1 MAMIARRVAQ
11 LKQLSHSVF
20 DAATVRATCVQL
32 NHRWRDRLLDPVMT
46 LHLFMLQILHGNV
59 ACRCV
64 RHLAEMTFS
73 STAYSLA
80 RKRLPLALFKQLA
93 HTLVAKV
100 TDSGSTPGLWHGL
113 RVLLIDGSGASMP
126 DTAALQKRFGQPGG
140 VKAGC
145 GFPVM
150 HVLWLFDAA
159 TGMVLDLIPNRC
171 HTHDI
176 ADAPRLH
183 PALRRGDLLVGD
195 RGFCSFFHLA
205 MLAQRGVYAVFRMH
219 QKQIV
224 DFRKNRRCRKQCSKD
239 RRKGRPTSRYVKYLG
254 RHDQLVRWVKPKQK
268 PDGMSQAEYA
278 ALPDEL
284 LLREVRYT
292 TPKRKGFR
300 SQTIT
305 IVTTLTDAEAYPKD
319 ELIDLYHARRQI
331 ETDLRHLKQTMGMD
345 VLRCKTADGVL
356 KELWVYMMVYNLV
369 RLFILQAAN
378 QQGCDPT
385 RISFIDALDTLRYRG
400 RDAPVTELMV
410 NPDRPGRNRPR
421 RLKRR
426 KDRYTYLTNPI
437 TQAA

>member
-1 MAMIARRVAQ
+1 MAIIARRVAQ
-11 LKQLSHSVF
+11 LKQLAHSVF
-20 DAATVRATCVQL
+20 DAATVRGACVELDHQ
-32 NHRWRDRLLDPVMT
+32 WRDRLLDPVMT
-46 LHLFMLQILHGNV
+46 LHLFLLQILHGNV

-64 RHLAEMTFS
+64 RHLAEMDFS
-73 STAYSLA
+73 PTAYSQA

-93 HTLVAKV
+93 HLLVAKAI
-100 TDSGSTPGLWHGL
+100 DSGPTPGLWHGL

-126 DTAALQKRFGQPGG
+126 DTAALQQRFGQPGR

-171 HTHDI
+171 HTHDL
-176 ADAPRLH
+176 ADAPLLH

-195 RGFCSFFHLA
+195 RGFCSFAHLA
-205 MLAQRGVYAVFRMH
+205 LLAQRGVHAVFRVH

-224 DFRKNRRCRKQCSKD
+224 DFRKNRRCRQQCPKGQ
-239 RRKGRPTSRYVKYLG
+239 RRGRPTSRYVKYLG
-254 RHDQLVRWVKPKQK
+254 KHDQLVRWVKPKRK
-268 PDGMSQAEYA
+268 PAWMSDADYA

-284 LLREVRYT
+284 LLRELRYT
-292 TPKRKGFR
+292 TPKRKGYR
-300 SQTIT
+300 SKTIT
-305 IVTTLTDAEAYPKD
+305 IVTTLTDAETYPKD
-319 ELIDLYHARRQI
+319 ELAELYHARWQI
-331 ETDLRHLKQTMGMD
+331 EVDLRHLKQTMGMD

-369 RLFILQAAN
+369 RLSILEAAGK
-378 QQGCDPT
+378 QGCDPD

-400 RDAPVTELMV
+400 RDAPIADLMV

-421 RLKRR
+421 RIKRR
-426 KDRYTYLTNPI
+426 KDRYTYLTQPM
-437 TQAA
+437 TRAA